1 VHPIIQNILLVQYKK
16 EDRQL
21 AAFLFRL
28 LGFFPKNIHIYKLA
42 FQHRSVTSKNA
53 IGIESNNERLE
64 YLGDSIL
71 GSIVAEYLYTKYP
84 RENEGFLTQ
93 LRSRIVSRQSL
104 NQLGKKL
111 GLITHISADW
121 SSMRNSSAAGDAFE
135 ALVGAVYL
143 DKGFNTTK
151 QFICRRILDWHID
164 LKSLEEN
171 DTDFKSQFIN
181 KMQKEK
187 KNFEFF
193 VVEEK
198 VVGKQKEYLLE
209 LRIDNAALA
218 QFQHISKRFAE
229 QQLSR
234 IGLDRAND
242 TF

>member
-1 VHPIIQNILLVQYKK
+1 MNPFLQNLLLKRYKK

-28 LGFFPKNIHIYKLA
+28 LGFFPRNMRLYQLA
-42 FQHRSVTSKNA
+42 FQHRSTSGKNTL
-53 IGIESNNERLE
+53 GIESNNERLE

-71 GSIVAEYLYTKYP
+71 GSIVADYLYTKYP

-111 GLITHISADW
+111 GLNNHIQADW

-143 DKGFNTTK
+143 DKGFNETK
-151 QFICRRILDWHID
+151 LFIYKRILDWHID

-187 KNFEFF
+187 RQFEFF
-193 VVEEK
+193 TLEEK

-209 LRIDNAALA
+209 LRIDEMPLA
-218 QFQHISKRFAE
+218 QFQHNSKRFAE

-234 IGLDRAND
+234 IGLDKA
-242 TF
+242 

>member
-1 VHPIIQNILLVQYKK
+1 MNSYFQKLVLLKYKK

-28 LGFFPKNIHIYKLA
+28 CGFFPKNMRLYKLA
-42 FQHRSVTSKNA
+42 FQHRSVSGKNNL
-53 IGIESNNERLE
+53 GIDSNNERLE

-71 GSIVAEYLYTKYP
+71 GSIVADYLYSKYP
-84 RENEGFLTQ
+84 REDEGFLTQ

-111 GLITHISADW
+111 GLVSHILADW
-121 SSMRNSSAAGDAFE
+121 TSMRNSSAAGDAFE
-135 ALVGAVYL
+135 ALVGAIYM
-143 DKGFNTTK
+143 DRGFDTTK
-151 QFICRRILDWHID
+151 FFIFQRILDWHID

-187 KNFEFF
+187 RQFDFF
-193 VVEEK
+193 TLEEK

-209 LRIDNAALA
+209 LRIDEIAVA
-218 QFQHISKRFAE
+218 QFQHNSKRFAE

-234 IGLDRAND
+234 IGLEKV
-242 TF
+242 

>member
-1 VHPIIQNILLVQYKK
+1 VQPFLQTLFLSKYKK

-28 LGFFPKNIHIYKLA
+28 CGFFPKNIRLYKLA
-42 FQHRSVTSKNA
+42 FQHRSVSGKNTL
-53 IGIESNNERLE
+53 GIESNNERLE

-71 GSIVAEYLYTKYP
+71 GSIVADYLYTKYP
-84 RENEGFLTQ
+84 REDEGFLTQ

-111 GLITHISADW
+111 GLVTHIAADW
-121 SSMRNSSAAGDAFE
+121 TSMRNSSAAGDAFE
-135 ALVGAVYL
+135 ALVGAIYI
-143 DKGFNTTK
+143 DKGFDKTK
-151 QFICRRILDWHID
+151 LFIYKRILDWHID

-181 KMQKEK
+181 KMQREK
-187 KNFEFF
+187 RIFEFF
-193 VVEEK
+193 TIEEK

-209 LRIDNAALA
+209 LRIDEVPLA
-218 QFQHISKRFAE
+218 QFQHNSKRFAE

-234 IGLDRAND
+234 IGLEKS
-242 TF
+242 